1 VKTKSLHSSLMLCLL
16 VLAASF
22 STTSCNSQNLG
33 VGLSIGIIPGQTVIV
48 PVGNVSSCVDYYT
61 LLQSQLSGSTSA
73 TLGQSI
79 SAPSFTF
86 TDFNLNWT
94 STDEKLYIKAI
105 RVVVQGTGIQG
116 GKISTYM
123 PTNEIIDLLLAPK
136 VGQTAIPILYDGV
149 NGEFDNPVD
158 IDSNGTLKTT
168 PIGTAPNQ
176 ATPLSVACGFTIGGI
191 NLTAGDQTP
200 SFIAQIEIEVI
211 GVAIKTTDQT
221 QRVVIQTTTA
231 TAQYIGIDQ

>member
-1 VKTKSLHSSLMLCLL
+1 MKKSSLRSFFLLCLL
-16 VLAASF
+16 VLAATF

-33 VGLSIGIIPGQTVIV
+33 VGLSIGITPGQTVIV
-48 PVGNVSSCVDYYT
+48 PVGNVSSCVDYLN
-61 LLQSQLSGSTSA
+61 LLQTPGSTA
-73 TLGQSI
+73 ILAQSVP
-79 SAPSFTF
+79 APSFGF

-94 STDEKLYIKAI
+94 STDEKLYVKAI

-123 PTNEIIDLLLAPK
+123 PTDEINAMLLTPK
-136 VGQTAIPILYDGV
+136 VNQTAAPILYDGV
-149 NGEFDNPVD
+149 NGEFDNPADV
-158 IDSNGTLKTT
+158 DSNSPAKTT

-176 ATPLSVACGFTIGGI
+176 VTPTSVSCGFTIGGI